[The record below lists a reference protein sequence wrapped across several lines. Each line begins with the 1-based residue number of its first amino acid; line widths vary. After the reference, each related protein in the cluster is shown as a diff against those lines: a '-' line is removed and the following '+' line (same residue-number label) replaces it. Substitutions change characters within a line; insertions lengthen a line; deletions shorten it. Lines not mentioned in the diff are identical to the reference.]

1 MTLQEKE
8 RLAKVEANQDNMS
21 DNINEIKQDIKEM
34 KAMMQNLSN
43 NYVTK
48 KAAQYI
54 VTIIIAIFTAAI
66 YFWDVLIKSNK

>member
-1 MTLQEKE
+1 MTVQEKE

-34 KAMMQNLSN
+34 KAMMQDVTN
-43 NYVTK
+43 NYITK
-48 KAAQYI
+48 KAAQFI

-66 YFWDVLIKSNK
+66 YLWDALLKTSK

>member
-1 MTLQEKE
+1 MTVQEKE

-34 KAMMQNLSN
+34 KVMMQNVTN
-43 NYVTK
+43 NYITK
-48 KAAQYI
+48 KAAQFI

-66 YFWDVLIKSNK
+66 YLWDALLKTSK

>member
-1 MTLQEKE
+1 MTVHEKE

-34 KAMMQNLSN
+34 KAMMQNVTN
-43 NYVTK
+43 NYITK
-48 KAAQYI
+48 KAAQFI

-66 YFWDVLIKSNK
+66 YLWDALLKTSK

>member
-1 MTLQEKE
+1 MTVHEKE

-34 KAMMQNLSN
+34 KALMQNISN

-48 KAAQYI
+48 KAAQYV

-66 YFWDVLIKSNK
+66 YLWDVLIKSNK

>member
-1 MTLQEKE
+1 MTVLEKE

-34 KAMMQNLSN
+34 KAMMQNITN
-43 NYVTK
+43 NYITK
-48 KAAQYI
+48 KAAQFI

-66 YFWDVLIKSNK
+66 YLWDALLKTSK

>member
-1 MTLQEKE
+1 MTVQEKE

-34 KAMMQNLSN
+34 KAMMQNVTN

-66 YFWDVLIKSNK
+66 YLWDALLKTSK

>member
-1 MTLQEKE
+1 MTVREKE

-34 KAMMQNLSN
+34 KAMMQNVTN

-66 YFWDVLIKSNK
+66 YLWDALLKTNK

>member
-1 MTLQEKE
+1 MTVQEKE

-34 KAMMQNLSN
+34 KAMMHNVTN

-66 YFWDVLIKSNK
+66 YLWDVLIKNHK

>member
-1 MTLQEKE
+1 MTVHEKE

-34 KAMMQNLSN
+34 KALMQNLSN

-48 KAAQYI
+48 KAAQYV

-66 YFWDVLIKSNK
+66 YLWDVLIKSNK

>member
-1 MTLQEKE
+1 MTVQEKE

-34 KAMMQNLSN
+34 KAMMQNISN

-66 YFWDVLIKSNK
+66 YLWDALLKTSK

>member
-1 MTLQEKE
+1 MTVQEKE

-34 KAMMQNLSN
+34 KLMMQNISN

-48 KAAQYI
+48 KAAQYV

-66 YFWDVLIKSNK
+66 YLWDVLIKNHK

>member
-66 YFWDVLIKSNK
+66 YLWDVLIKSNK